1 MFTSDRLYFYG
12 MRKILLALITVG
24 ISLSACNSREAEA
37 RKLLGEGMKL
47 EGANGNLKAIPVYLE
62 VVKRYPDTQA
72 AATAQARISTIKAEA
87 AQNATAIMQSVGF

>member
-1 MFTSDRLYFYG
+1 MNSRLFLTAIIIP
-12 MRKILLALITVG
+12 ILC
-24 ISLSACNSREAEA
+24 LSGCNSREAEA